1 MSDNISTLTSD
12 TISKDIE
19 RKFSRMCQIQAEL
32 KEKFDYKWIKI
43 VGILV
48 QQFKVDHPDVK
59 LPYDADVMLERCTK
73 LREEYDEL
81 KVDVA
86 PYYPHLQE

>member
-19 RKFSRMCQIQAEL
+19 KKFSRMCQIQAEL

-59 LPYDADVMLERCTK
+59 LPYDADAMLEHCTK
-73 LREEYDEL
+73 LREEYDLL
-81 KVDVA
+81 KADVA

>member
-1 MSDNISTLTSD
+1 MSDTISTLASD

-19 RKFSRMCQIQAEL
+19 KKFFRMCQIQAEL

-48 QQFKVDHPDVK
+48 QQFKADHPDVK
-59 LPYDADVMLERCTK
+59 LPYNADAMLEHCTK

-81 KVDVA
+81 KADVA

>member
-1 MSDNISTLTSD
+1 MSDNISTLSSD
-12 TISKDIE
+12 VLSKGIE
-19 RKFSRMCQIQAEL
+19 KKFSRMCQIQAEL

-48 QQFKVDHPDVK
+48 QQFKADHPDVK
-59 LPYDADVMLERCTK
+59 LPYDADAMLEHCTK

-81 KVDVA
+81 KADVA

>member
-12 TISKDIE
+12 ALSKDIE
-19 RKFSRMCQIQAEL
+19 KKFSRMCQIQAEL

-48 QQFKVDHPDVK
+48 QQFKADHPDVK
-59 LPYDADVMLERCTK
+59 LPYDADAMLEHCTK

>member
-19 RKFSRMCQIQAEL
+19 KKFSRMCQIQAEL

-59 LPYDADVMLERCTK
+59 LPYDADAMLEHCTK

-81 KVDVA
+81 KADVA
-86 PYYPHLQE
+86 PYYPYLQE